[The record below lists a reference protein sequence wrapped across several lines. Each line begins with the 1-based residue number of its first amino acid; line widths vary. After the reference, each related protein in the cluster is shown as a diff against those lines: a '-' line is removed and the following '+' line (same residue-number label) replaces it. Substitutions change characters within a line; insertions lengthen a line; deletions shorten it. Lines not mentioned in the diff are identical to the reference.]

1 MCVCVCVGGGSVC
14 VCVCVEEGGG
24 GVGLG
29 GGWRGVG
36 LVGMAHSQRGCVGVG
51 VLVWVYVCVLVKQK
65 GTKRGSEKVC
75 LSVFSRDSRE
85 KIYPDFQGF
94 GRISRLLYDY
104 SMLAAVEKHGN
115 YQKILD

>member
-1 MCVCVCVGGGSVC
+1 MFKQKVTERKSKGERVCVYVC
-14 VCVCVEEGGG
+14 VLVCVY
-24 GVGLG
+24 V
-29 GGWRGVG
+29 
-36 LVGMAHSQRGCVGVG
+36 C
-51 VLVWVYVCVLVKQK
+51 VLVCVYVCVLVKQK
-65 GTKRGSEKVC
+65 VTKRGSEKVC